1 MNRALFSGSLVCVT
15 FLLIGTFMFPS
26 SMVMELASTSA
37 LATVFRV
44 LMAAML
50 ITVLLSSPPRRL
62 LVRAAMGGIALVLLV
77 SGVVL
82 SLTNSMHLL
91 DVLLFFELG
100 CALGIEALEFN
111 DDEVEQKTERFH
123 EMYHTTQTN
132 QLVAG

>member
-50 ITVLLSSPPRRL
+50 ITVLFSSPPRRL
-62 LVRAAMGGIALVLLV
+62 LVRAAMGGMALVLLV

-82 SLTNSMHLL
+82 SLANSMHLL

-111 DDEVEQKTERFH
+111 DDEVEQETERFH
-123 EMYHTTQTN
+123 EMYHTAQTN
-132 QLVAG
+132 QLVTG